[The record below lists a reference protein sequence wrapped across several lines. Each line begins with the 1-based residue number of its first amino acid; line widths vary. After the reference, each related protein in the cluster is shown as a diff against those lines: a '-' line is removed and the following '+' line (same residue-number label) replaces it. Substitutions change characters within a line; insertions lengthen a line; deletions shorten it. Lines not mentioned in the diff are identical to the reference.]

1 MRSLE
6 EPDAPRGRRLLWIL
20 LGVAMLGGLVAWYAT
35 TRSAPPDTPAT
46 TPAGAARTD
55 VPSSGNERATT
66 TERPAP
72 GAGHARGAACGPP
85 RRADRPPARP
95 APATPAPPAREFR
108 VTTDVPGA
116 YVFLDRKFLGTT
128 PFVSRDVAPGRYQ
141 LNVQV
146 EGRPPVVRTVEVLAD
161 STHRPWTSRCLRPPG
176 RPRPGRRSTRR
187 WRSCTSTAWARVK
200 ARCGPPGTGCA
211 TRRAHKDAFSL
222 PYASV
227 ETFTRR
233 LRREAAPPEAA
244 RRAHVELHDDG
255 RQRRPALRLPS
266 RRRGRAQVAPR
277 VGGARLQAAGCVT
290 SGSR

>member
-35 TRSAPPDTPAT
+35 TRTAPPDARAT
-46 TPAGAARTD
+46 TTAGAARTD
-55 VPSSGNERATT
+55 VPTSGNERPTT
-66 TERPAP
+66 TERPVA
-72 GAGHARGAACGPP
+72 GAGTRAAPPAGPP

-95 APATPAPPAREFR
+95 EPATPAPPAREFR

-161 STHRPWTSRCLRPPG
+161 TPTTVDVTFLPAARTAEAEGVG
-176 RPRPGRRSTRR
+176 RHGGGRRAP
-187 WRSCTSTAWARVK
+187 AW
-200 ARCGPPGTGCA
+200 
-211 TRRAHKDAFSL
+211 
-222 PYASV
+222 
-227 ETFTRR
+227 RR
-233 LRREAAPPEAA
+233 L
-244 RRAHVELHDDG
+244 V
-255 RQRRPALRLPS
+255 
-266 RRRGRAQVAPR
+266 
-277 VGGARLQAAGCVT
+277 
-290 SGSR
+290 

>member
-35 TRSAPPDTPAT
+35 TRTAPPDAPAKT
-46 TPAGAARTD
+46 NAGASLTD
-55 VPSSGNERATT
+55 VPTSGNERPAT
-66 TERPAP
+66 TERPGS
-72 GAGHARGAACGPP
+72 GAGARAAPPAGPP
-85 RRADRPPARP
+85 RRADRAPARP
-95 APATPAPPAREFR
+95 ATATPAPAAREFR

-161 STHRPWTSRCLRPPG
+161 APTTVDVTMPPAARTAEARASVDMAVAVVHQHGVGSCDGTLR
-176 RPRPGRRSTRR
+176 
-187 WRSCTSTAWARVK
+187 A
-200 ARCGPPGTGCA
+200 TGDGLRYE
-211 TRRAHKDAFSL
+211 TAHKDAFSL

-227 ETFTRR
+227 ETFTVDYAEKR
-233 LRREAAPPEAA
+233 LRLKQRSGRAWNFTTTAANADPLFVFHRDVEAA
-244 RRAHVELHDDG
+244 RK
-255 RQRRPALRLPS
+255 
-266 RRRGRAQVAPR
+266 
-277 VGGARLQAAGCVT
+277 
-290 SGSR
+290 

>member
-20 LGVAMLGGLVAWYAT
+20 LGAAMLGGLVAWYAT
-35 TRSAPPDTPAT
+35 TRSAPSDTRAT

-66 TERPAP
+66 TERPVP
-72 GAGHARGAACGPP
+72 GTSTSATPPAGPP
-85 RRADRPPARP
+85 RRADRPPVRP
-95 APATPAPPAREFR
+95 ESSTPAPPARELR

-161 STHRPWTSRCLRPPG
+161 SPTTVDVTLPPTAQTAEARSAIDTAVPVLHQHGVGSCEGTLR
-176 RPRPGRRSTRR
+176 
-187 WRSCTSTAWARVK
+187 A
-200 ARCGPPGTGCA
+200 TGDGLRYE
-211 TRRAHKDAFSL
+211 TAHKDAFSL
-222 PYASV
+222 TYASV
-227 ETFTRR
+227 ETFRVDYAEKR
-233 LRREAAPPEAA
+233 LRLKQRGGRTWNFTTTAANADPLLVFHRDVEAA
-244 RRAHVELHDDG
+244 RK
-255 RQRRPALRLPS
+255 
-266 RRRGRAQVAPR
+266 
-277 VGGARLQAAGCVT
+277 
-290 SGSR
+290 